1 MKQIG
6 LRSISLKI
14 VLVTL
19 ILCISGCDNNQ
30 IFSGSKTGND
40 HQFFVDFDIL
50 NSTLNSE
57 MFLSE
62 GDTVETNINI
72 KKGDVDIK
80 VINENDTVAYQGND
94 VGISTFMIE
103 ITETGTYKFYVTGS
117 KAEGSVYFNKTQPI
131 PK

>member
-1 MKQIG
+1 M
-6 LRSISLKI
+6 
-14 VLVTL
+14 
-19 ILCISGCDNNQ
+19 
-30 IFSGSKTGND
+30 
-40 HQFFVDFDIL
+40 